1 MGDTTSPYDD
11 EVVDPYSA
19 DDTKSPHDD
28 SGDADVE
35 PDDDEEPA
43 PKKRGPG
50 RPRKST

>member
-1 MGDTTSPYDD
+1 MADTTSPYDD

-28 SGDADVE
+28 ADAADV
-35 PDDDEEPA
+35 DDDEPDA
-43 PKKRGPG
+43 PPKKRG